1 MSMEQVCLDKKS
13 ITELAGLV
21 EEIQLWLESLE
32 LSNDPEFMESLRK
45 SEEEIKKGDV
55 VDFDEL

>member
-1 MSMEQVCLDKKS
+1 MEQVCLDKKS